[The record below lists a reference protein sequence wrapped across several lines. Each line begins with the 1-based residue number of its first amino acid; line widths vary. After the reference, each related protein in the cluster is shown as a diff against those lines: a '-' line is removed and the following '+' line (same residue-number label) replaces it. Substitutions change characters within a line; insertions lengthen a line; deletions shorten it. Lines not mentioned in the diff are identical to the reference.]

1 MERKL
6 KQELRDWIYN
16 ELSFPDPE
24 LGNDVPVCPYA
35 KQAWDK
41 GQVKLVE
48 VDQHDMWDEVHKQVL
63 HFNDDY
69 RVIIVAAEAGDTS
82 YIEHEARCMAL
93 NHWFSHISKNIWL
106 LAYLGEEV
114 MVFIQRLDDLDDASM
129 CLSKLGYYD
138 NYDPDRYEEL
148 ISNRHRAREHNDAR
162 QNEKRNGHDA

>member
-6 KQELRDWIYN
+6 RQELRNWIYD
-16 ELSFPDPE
+16 ELSIPDPE
-24 LGNDVPVCPYA
+24 TDLITCPFA
-35 KQAWDK
+35 KPAWDR

-48 VDQHDMWDEVHKQVL
+48 VDLHDLWDEVHKRVL
-63 HFNDDY
+63 HFDDDY

-129 CLSKLGYYD
+129 VLSKMGYYD

-148 ISNRHRAREHNDAR
+148 ICNRHKIRERNNAR
-162 QNEKRNGHDA
+162 QSKK

>member
-1 MERKL
+1 MQRNLRE
-6 KQELRDWIYN
+6 ELHKWIET
-16 ELSFPDPE
+16 ELSQPDPE
-24 LGNDVPVCPYA
+24 TDLIVCPFA
-35 KQAWDK
+35 KPAWDR

-48 VDQHDMWDEVHKQVL
+48 VDLYDLWDEVHRHVL
-63 HFNDDY
+63 SFNDDY
-69 RVIIVAAEAGDTS
+69 RVIIVAAEAGNTN
-82 YIEHEARCMAL
+82 YLEHEARCMAL

-148 ISNRHRAREHNDAR
+148 IINRHKLRERDNARKKNDA
-162 QNEKRNGHDA
+162 